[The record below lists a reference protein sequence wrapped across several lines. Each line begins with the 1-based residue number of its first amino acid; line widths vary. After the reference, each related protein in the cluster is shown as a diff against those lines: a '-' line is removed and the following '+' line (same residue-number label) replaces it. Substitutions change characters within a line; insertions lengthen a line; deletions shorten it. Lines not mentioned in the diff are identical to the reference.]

1 MRQKAGRAAPQNSAS
16 AIYRIDKPQTIAS
29 KDLGQL
35 ERSADADP
43 EFPKIFSCSSLAWQ
57 ANFASGRQC
66 LQ

>member
-16 AIYRIDKPQTIAS
+16 AIYRIDTIAS